1 MLDLDRLRRTTLSGK
16 PKVQRF
22 VAHVLLTPNYRIY
35 PGVEIVLEGLDNI
48 PNEPVFFA
56 MNHTDAFNYWPF
68 QYQIWQERDRYTATW
83 VKGKNYESKWSAGFL
98 ALTNNIPIPSRGY
111 LITRDFITVTG
122 RRPSDDEYEV
132 LRKLVENEEVDGAIK
147 AVPPE
152 VLERARDMLGRA
164 FDPTRESYGE
174 CQRNLLR
181 EMMAAFVDLNRQA
194 FDKKL
199 DIIVFPEGTRS
210 KRLSR
215 GRPGLAQMAYALR
228 RPVVPVGCNGCDLVY
243 PNRKP
248 FAHKGRIVYRFGKP
262 VPEEIV
268 RQHDPGPFEPFLP
281 ADEKKHKAKFQAFVD
296 YTMDRINELLD
307 ERHRYTEDRAST
319 GTQGTDRFV

>member
-1 MLDLDRLRRTTLSGK
+1 MLDLARLRSTTLSGK
-16 PKVQRF
+16 PRIQRF
-22 VAHVLLTPNYRIY
+22 VAHVLLTPNYKIY
-35 PGVEIVLEGLDNI
+35 PGVQIVLEGLENL
-48 PNEPVFFA
+48 PKEPVFFA

-68 QYQIWQERDRYTATW
+68 QYQIWKERDRYTATW
-83 VKGKNYESKWSAGFL
+83 VKGKNYESRWSAGFL

-111 LITRDFITVTG
+111 LITRDFISVMG
-122 RRPSDDEYEV
+122 RRPSDDEYEI
-132 LRKLVENEEVDGAIK
+132 LRRMVEDDEIDERAKEV
-147 AVPPE
+147 VPD
-152 VLERARDMLGRA
+152 VLELPRDMLGRP
-164 FDPTRESYGE
+164 FDPKRESYGAS
-174 CQRNLLR
+174 QRALLR

-199 DIIVFPEGTRS
+199 DVIVFPEGTRS
-210 KRLSR
+210 RQLSR

-228 RPVVPVGCNGCDLVY
+228 RKIVPVGSNGCDLVY

-248 FAHKGRIVYRFGKP
+248 FAHKGRIVYRIGKP

-281 ADEKKHKAKFQAFVD
+281 EDERRHRAKFQGLVD

-307 ERHRYTEDRAST
+307 ERHRYSDDRSST
-319 GTQGTDRFV
+319 GVQGTARFV